1 MSNYIE
7 KLNTDIQNYIS
18 KYLSPQQNHDWH
30 MACQGDDIL
39 AWVTEEIENQE
50 DLSKDWREDERGDWE
65 DDFDWDENWNSHNDW
80 EDDY

>member
-1 MSNYIE
+1 
-7 KLNTDIQNYIS
+7 
-18 KYLSPQQNHDWH
+18 

-50 DLSKDWREDERGDWE
+50 DLSKDWREEERGDWE
-65 DDFDWDENWNSHNDW
+65 DDFDWDENWNMHDDW